1 MLRALK
7 KKEMRRVII
16 CGPPHSG
23 KSVFI
28 SKVKTELRRRGFWLY
43 VFRACPDGE
52 GDWFHETLSV
62 NAGRAMEL
70 RARVKGQFSPELVE
84 YYASSVA
91 KLSLP
96 LAFVDVGGRMSR
108 ENSRIMENATDYIIV
123 SSDEGMIREWS
134 KFCRGL
140 GLAPVAELYSDLHGE
155 DVPGKVVS
163 RLDRGDDSIT
173 PCISWV
179 ADRLMEMVG

>member
-1 MLRALK
+1 MK
-7 KKEMRRVII
+7 RRVVI

-28 SKVKTELRRRGFWLY
+28 NKVKTELRRRGYWLF
-43 VFRACPDGE
+43 VLRACPDGE
-52 GDWFHETLSV
+52 GDWFHETLLV
-62 NAGRAMEL
+62 NSDRAMEL
-70 RARVKGQFSPELVE
+70 RSRVKSRFSPELVE

-91 KLSLP
+91 NLSLP
-96 LAFVDVGGRMSR
+96 LSFVDVGGKISL
-108 ENSRIMENATDYIIV
+108 ENSRIMKEATDYIIV

-134 KFCRGL
+134 KFCTGL
-140 GLAPVAELYSDLHGE
+140 GLRPVAELYSDLHGE
-155 DVPGKVVS
+155 DIPGKVVS
-163 RLDRGDDSIT
+163 RLDRRDDSLT